1 MSLQPGTRLGPYEII
16 AAIGAGG
23 MGEVYRAKDT
33 RLDRVVAIKVLPE
46 HLADNPERRERLE
59 REAKALS
66 QLNHPNICA
75 IYDIG
80 RQDGI
85 DFLVMEYLEGVTLAE
100 RLDKG
105 ALAREEALRYGVQ
118 IAEGLDRAHRA
129 SIVHRDLKPAN
140 VMVTKPGVKLLDF
153 GLAKLVERDGSPDD
167 PEAPTVQKNLTRE
180 RAVIGT
186 PRYMAPEQL
195 EGGRVDARTDIT
207 LSDSSY
213 ARCWR
218 AWISKVPRSCD
229 ASSRDALLAIR
240 TSDGSP
246 RKTWP
251 RSSNG
256 FESRMP
262 SRTEIL
268 YRTAAT
274 SGLCGVSPQ
283 SPPSSP

>member
-1 MSLQPGTRLGPYEII
+1 MSLQPGTRLGPYEIV

-46 HLADNPERRERLE
+46 HLADNAERRERLE

-80 RQDGI
+80 HQDGI
-85 DFLVMEYLEGVTLAE
+85 DFLVMEHLEGETLAE

-105 ALAREEALRYGVQ
+105 ALPREEALRYGVQ

-129 SIVHRDLKPAN
+129 GIVHRDLKPAN

-153 GLAKLVERDGSPDD
+153 DSRSSSTRIAVRMTRRRRPSRKISLVSARSSARRATWRPSSSKEVTS
-167 PEAPTVQKNLTRE
+167 TRE
-180 RAVIGT
+180 RTST
-186 PRYMAPEQL
+186 P
-195 EGGRVDARTDIT
+195 
-207 LSDSSY
+207 SDSSF

-218 AWISKVPRSCD
+218 VWISIVPRS
-229 ASSRDALLAIR
+229 
-240 TSDGSP
+240 
-246 RKTWP
+246 
-251 RSSNG
+251 
-256 FESRMP
+256 
-262 SRTEIL
+262 
-268 YRTAAT
+268 
-274 SGLCGVSPQ
+274 
-283 SPPSSP
+283 